1 MAQLNRNRG
10 QALRA
15 AELLAQARAVKA
27 KSGEPGDYVY
37 YAGKLRL
44 VKQAKTIN
52 GVSYITMEGLDTQEF
67 DPSKLLADRAARALA
82 PGGVKV
88 GDTLKY
94 NDGRQGH
101 QDVTAEV
108 LEVEP
113 TGMVVK
119 FSDRYQETFISWTDQ
134 KWMKYLSRV

>member
-1 MAQLNRNRG
+1 
-10 QALRA
+10 
-15 AELLAQARAVKA
+15 
-27 KSGEPGDYVY
+27 
-37 YAGKLRL
+37 
-44 VKQAKTIN
+44 
-52 GVSYITMEGLDTQEF
+52 MEGLDTQEF